1 MYTQK
6 MGSNPHSNSIQTFES
21 SEHPLVLVCEFL
33 VYAKM
38 VGEGLVNL
46 TSQTLEVGKAWERG

>member
-6 MGSNPHSNSIQTFES
+6 MESNPHSNSIQTFEL

-33 VYAKM
+33 VYVKM
-38 VGEGLVNL
+38 MGEGLVNL
-46 TSQTLEVGKAWERG
+46 SSQTLEVGKA